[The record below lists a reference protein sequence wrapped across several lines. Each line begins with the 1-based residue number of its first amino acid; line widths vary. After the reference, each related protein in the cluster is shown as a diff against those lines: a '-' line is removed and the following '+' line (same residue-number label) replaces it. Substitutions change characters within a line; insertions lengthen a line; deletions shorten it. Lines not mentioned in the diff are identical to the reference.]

1 MNRKGIAPII
11 AVLAIAGFFILVYI
25 ILLIPIPAFEKIR
38 WSINYIFII
47 IMFFAVQVLFF
58 YLYFKFSAVLYK
70 GYIVVR
76 EKLEN
81 ITKTYKNLLKA

>member
-11 AVLAIAGFFILVYI
+11 AVLAVVGFFILVYI

-38 WSINYIFII
+38 WTINNVFIV

-58 YLYFKFSAVLYK
+58 YLYFKFSAVLYR

-76 EKLEN
+76 AKLEN
-81 ITKTYKNLLKA
+81 ITKVYKNLLKA